1 MLQSSAVFRS
11 HGISAIFSQEEPT
24 MKAIE
29 KLSTTS
35 TGIRTVEFGA
45 KKFRLT
51 LIFGASLIFI
61 GSSLH
66 AEDRQGAEA
75 VLAPPTGLRIAT
87 QEPPEKINENSNPGK
102 WEGTRPHRKRDS
114 IPGNETPRR
123 GTDLDREETD
133 RGSAPDRENINKDT
147 TGPGGDNML
156 RDAIPGG
163 SGLKRE

>member
-1 MLQSSAVFRS
+1 MLQPDAVFRS
-11 HGISAIFSQEEPT
+11 HGISAIFSQEEPI
-24 MKAIE
+24 MKTIE

-35 TGIRTVEFGA
+35 TDIRTVEFGA

-51 LIFGASLIFI
+51 LIFSASLIFI

-66 AEDRQGAEA
+66 AEERQDAEG

-102 WEGTRPHRKRDS
+102 WEGRPHRKRDS
-114 IPGNETPRR
+114 IPGSETPRR
-123 GTDLDREETD
+123 GTALGREETD